1 MKTIALYNPAS
12 GSVTADGGEKLRAAL
27 EAADVRGPE
36 IIEVDRGNCD
46 KQLKELAAAQPDL
59 FIVWGGDGTLRSALG
74 VVGQATPNLLLL
86 PGGTMNLLARSIHG
100 DKTWDQIIKD
110 VMAAPKRHI
119 LPAGKVND
127 EVFYCAML
135 AGAPARLAEAR
146 ESLRRGELVKA
157 ATQTAAA
164 LETLNTLELEASYR
178 DGYTFERTNLPT
190 TSVIGVLV
198 GPMAHEA
205 EMEIAALADTS
216 AGAALNVIWSSFIS
230 DWRNAPGVKIV
241 PARSLVIESN
251 DGDIPVI
258 VDGEAIEAGPTIRVK
273 YVKEAAQCLTAGLTT
288 EPKPDVSAAKAQQ

>member
-27 EAADVRGPE
+27 AANGVHGADLV
-36 IIEVDRGNCD
+36 EVDRSGCD
-46 KQLKELAAAQPDL
+46 TQLKDLAAQKPDL

-86 PGGTMNLLARSIHG
+86 PGGTMNLLTRSIHG
-100 DKTWDQIIKD
+100 DKTWDVILKE
-110 VMAAPKRHI
+110 VLAAPKRHI
-119 LPAGKVND
+119 LPAGQVND

-157 ATQTAAA
+157 ATEAAAA
-164 LETLNTLELEASYR
+164 LDTLNTLHLNARYR
-178 DGYTFERTNLPT
+178 DGYTFERLELPT
-190 TSVIGVLV
+190 TSVVGALV
-198 GPMAHEA
+198 GPMARDA
-205 EMEIAALADTS
+205 EMEIVALDDTT
-216 AGAALNVIWSSFIS
+216 AGGALNVIWSSFIS

-241 PARSLVIESN
+241 PGRSLVIESE

-258 VDGEAIEAGPTIRVK
+258 VDGEAIEAGDTVRVK
-273 YVKEAAQCLTAGLTT
+273 YIEEAAQCLMSGLTET
-288 EPKPDVSAAKAQQ
+288 AAK